1 LSSAIHGLERPRPAI
16 LVVDDEPDVRALVS
30 DLLLAEDYQVWEA
43 ANGQEALDLL
53 AHGDRPDLIL
63 LDLRMPV
70 RGGREVLHQLR
81 GSAWADIPVVV
92 HSADLGTPPAG
103 AVAWLRKPA
112 APEVLLQTIARQ
124 LNTKDLTDR

>member
-1 LSSAIHGLERPRPAI
+1 M
-16 LVVDDEPDVRALVS
+16 RALVS
-30 DLLLAEDYQVWEA
+30 DLLLAEGYLVWEA

-70 RGGREVLHQLR
+70 RGGREVLHALH
-81 GSAWADIPVVV
+81 GSTWADIPVVV

-112 APEVLLQTIARQ
+112 APEVLLQTIEWQ
-124 LNTKDLTDR
+124 LRGTKQKGG

>member
-1 LSSAIHGLERPRPAI
+1 M
-16 LVVDDEPDVRALVS
+16 RALVS
-30 DLLLAEDYQVWEA
+30 DLLLAEDYLVWEA

-53 AHGDRPDLIL
+53 SHGDRPDLIL
-63 LDLRMPV
+63 LDLRMPI
-70 RGGREVLHQLR
+70 RGGREVLHHLR

-112 APEVLLQTIARQ
+112 APEVLLKTIALQ
-124 LNTKDLTDR
+124 LKAAALKGR